1 MGLTSTIR
9 VPLESRLSLSR
20 LHFVVWKM
28 RIAMVP
34 HYWGCCKDG
43 MGQHPS
49 DMGQQCPAQD
59 VLRQCEHRPPGCSH
73 RHKLLPWWH
82 FCLVSLSALFLSGY
96 FRPNSSPFI
105 PDYFQ
110 LLLPESSQGSPPQG
124 MIQNTL
130 LQQLCDA
137 QHSFAGFTE
146 TVQPTAHTSPVT
158 QSRGL
163 LVQVGKPRHR
173 EHDPQ
178 AG

>member
-1 MGLTSTIR
+1 MAWDST
-9 VPLESRLSLSR
+9 
-20 LHFVVWKM
+20 
-28 RIAMVP
+28 
-34 HYWGCCKDG
+34 
-43 MGQHPS
+43 
-49 DMGQQCPAQD
+49 
-59 VLRQCEHRPPGCSH
+59 RQTWDSSARHGTFSVSVSTGRRGCSH

>member
-1 MGLTSTIR
+1 MGLTSTIHM
-9 VPLESRLSLSR
+9 PLESHLSLSR
-20 LHFVVWKM
+20 LRFVVWKM

-34 HYWGCCKDG
+34 RCWGCCKDG

-49 DMGQQCPAQD
+49 DMGQQCPARD
-59 VLRQCEHRPPGCSH
+59 VLRQCQHQPPG
-73 RHKLLPWWH
+73 LLPQTQASP
-82 FCLVSLSALFLSGY
+82 LVAFLPSVLVCTVPVWIL
-96 FRPNSSPFI
+96 RPNSSPFI

-137 QHSFAGFTE
+137 KHSFVWFTE

-158 QSRGL
+158 QSCGL
-163 LVQVGKPRHR
+163 LVQVRKPRHR